1 MEYLSTLD
9 DKGRI
14 SLPARIRGNMVDNTL
29 ILTKGVNHSIWIFL
43 PHEWEKFSQ
52 KLIDSVSLS
61 LTKQLVIQHQFIA
74 PKAEIEIDKAGRIA
88 IPQSLRDFAFLS
100 RDCKI
105 LEVVN
110 RLEIWDSAMYDT
122 YLKANEEKLH
132 EVLEE
137 LGPVTFFSGSII

>member
-14 SLPARIRGNMVDNTL
+14 SLPARIRGNIVDNSL
-29 ILTKGVNHSIWIFL
+29 ILTKGMDRSIWIFS
-43 PHEWEKFSQ
+43 PSEWERFSQ
-52 KLIDSVSLS
+52 KLIDSASLS
-61 LTKQLVIQHQFIA
+61 LNKQLVIQHQFIA

-88 IPQSLRDFAFLS
+88 IPQSLREFANLS

-110 RLEIWDSAMYDT
+110 RLEIWDSSQYDL
-122 YLKANEEKLH
+122 YVKANEEKLQ
-132 EVLEE
+132 EILEE
-137 LGPVTFFSGSII
+137 LGPVNLFSGNLN

>member
-14 SLPARIRGNMVDNTL
+14 SLPARIRGNMADNTL
-29 ILTKGVNHSIWIFL
+29 ILTKGMNRSIWVFL
-43 PHEWEKFSQ
+43 PPEWEKFSL
-52 KLIDSVSLS
+52 KLIDSASLP
-61 LTKQLVIQHQFIA
+61 LNKQLVIQHQFIA

-110 RLEIWDSAMYDT
+110 RLEIWDSTQYDA
-122 YLKANEEKLH
+122 YIQSNEEKLQDI
-132 EVLEE
+132 LEE
-137 LGPVTFFSGSII
+137 LGPVTLFSGNIF